1 MKLTEKQAMVF
12 NYVKENGG
20 RVAMEELC
28 AALGSD
34 AKHLNP
40 VVTGLGVKGE
50 RAKGLLDYE
59 KIPVEGSDKPAK
71 YVFLTEAGKTFVP
84 SDDEEYGI
92 GKIPILYL
100 YIRTDNYKNGEK

>member
-1 MKLTEKQAMVF
+1 MVF

-50 RAKGLLDYE
+50 RRTPEEME
-59 KIPVEGSDKPAK
+59 KILEERRKSWVPKPRKYKAGALRLFAEHAASPMEGA
-71 YVFLTEAGKTFVP
+71 
-84 SDDEEYGI
+84 
-92 GKIPILYL
+92 YL
-100 YIRTDNYKNGEK
+100 KFED

>member
-12 NYVKENGG
+12 NYVKENGV

-59 KIPVEGSDKPAK
+59 KVPVEGSDKPAK

-84 SDDEEYGI
+84 GEDEE
-92 GKIPILYL
+92 
-100 YIRTDNYKNGEK
+100 

>member
-1 MKLTEKQAMVF
+1 MKLTEKQTMVF

-59 KIPVEGSDKPAK
+59 KVEVEGADKPLT
-71 YVFLTEAGKTFVP
+71 YVQLTDAGMNFVQ
-84 SDDEEYGI
+84 DEE
-92 GKIPILYL
+92 
-100 YIRTDNYKNGEK
+100 

>member
-1 MKLTEKQAMVF
+1 
-12 NYVKENGG
+12 
-20 RVAMEELC
+20 
-28 AALGSD
+28 
-34 AKHLNP
+34 LNP

-84 SDDEEYGI
+84 SDDEE
-92 GKIPILYL
+92 
-100 YIRTDNYKNGEK
+100 